1 MLSVSKFANT
11 EDAMNFINGLDQ
23 YKTRKGYK
31 KADLAR
37 LLGVSDSV
45 VSQYFS
51 GKSWMSLDNLAKL
64 LRDGMT
70 LEEAFG
76 EETAAAI
83 KKGIARDGTKKSD
96 ALGIVLQGLKE
107 IVSVLENGE
116 SP

>member
-1 MLSVSKFANT
+1 
-11 EDAMNFINGLDQ
+11 MNFINGLDQ
-23 YKTRKGYK
+23 YKTRKGYT

-37 LLGVSDSV
+37 LLGVSDSM

-51 GKSWMSLDNLAKL
+51 GKSGMSLDTLAKL

-76 EETAAAI
+76 EETAASI
-83 KKGIARDGTKKSD
+83 KKGIARDGKKNSD

-107 IVSVLENGE
+107 MVSILENGKL
-116 SP
+116 P